1 MEAGAAMELYQ
12 AEKVATVE
20 NQTSKTCRVCGEKL
34 KHVRAMVISDTGAVI
49 HLFECQCGERIWVE

>member
-1 MEAGAAMELYQ
+1 MELYQ

-20 NQTSKTCRVCGEKL
+20 NQTSKTCRVCSEKL
-34 KHVRAMVISDTGAVI
+34 EHVRAMVISDTGAVI